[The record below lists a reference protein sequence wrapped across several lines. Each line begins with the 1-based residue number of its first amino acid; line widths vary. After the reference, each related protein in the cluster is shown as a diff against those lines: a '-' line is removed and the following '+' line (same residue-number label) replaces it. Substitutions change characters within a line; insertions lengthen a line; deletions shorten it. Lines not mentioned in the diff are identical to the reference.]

1 MKAYIIDYQQH
12 AGKWIYIG
20 YQNAFKQLGYDVV
33 TYSNIGQIDKN
44 DKDFILLTTDFYFE
58 DSTSRPDEIR
68 EMYDI
73 VNRSHKTYMHVQPHE
88 YPMPW
93 GTHPNYVSE
102 VKLSEVEKLNQ
113 IDNLKLWTFSDG
125 LEHFKFWHNVSTIPL
140 AFDHISYQPI
150 NDDRFSKLDVC
161 FVGGWADNGF
171 NEKKRIMIDIFSRF
185 MNSDL
190 ECGVFINKNI
200 SHEDEC
206 RILFNSKMC
215 LNVHDAYQRILS
227 YDCNERTYKSLG
239 LNGLMVSDSN
249 KQLSRL
255 FPDIKTTLD
264 ADEMLQMTKDVLSL
278 TEAERND
285 IKETNRE
292 VILNNH
298 CYTHRIKQML
308 EL

>member
-1 MKAYIIDYQQH
+1 MKAYIVDYTLH
-12 AGKWIYIG
+12 AGKWIYKG
-20 YQNAFKQLGYDVV
+20 YQNAFRELGYDVV
-33 TYSNIGQIDKN
+33 PYSNFDQIDKN
-44 DKDFILLTTDFYFE
+44 DKDFLLLTTDFFFE
-58 DSTSRPDEIR
+58 GDINSRHEVDHA
-68 EMYDI
+68 YDI
-73 VNRSHKTYMHVQPHE
+73 VSRSHKTFMHVQPHE

-93 GTHPNYVSE
+93 GGHLNYISE
-102 VKLSEVEKLNQ
+102 VKHTDVEKLNE

-125 LEHFKFWHNVSTIPL
+125 LEHYKVWKNVSTIPL

-150 NDDRFSKLDVC
+150 KDDRFSKLDVC

-206 RILFNSKMC
+206 RLLFNSKMS

-285 IKETNRE
+285 IKEINRE

-298 CYTHRIKQML
+298 CYTHRAKQML

>member
-1 MKAYIIDYQQH
+1 MKAYIVDYALH
-12 AGKWIYIG
+12 AGKWIYKG
-20 YQNAFKQLGYDVV
+20 YQNAFRELGYDVV
-33 TYSNIGQIDKN
+33 PYTNFGQIDKN
-44 DKDFILLTTDFYFE
+44 DKDYLLLTTDFYFE
-58 DSTSRPDEIR
+58 GDINSRDEVNYA
-68 EMYDI
+68 YD
-73 VNRSHKTYMHVQPHE
+73 VVSRSHKTFMHVQPHE

-93 GTHPNYVSE
+93 GGHLNYISE
-102 VKLSEVEKLNQ
+102 VQHTDVEKLNE

-125 LEHFKFWHNVSTIPL
+125 LEHYKVWKNVNTIPL
-140 AFDHISYQPI
+140 AFDHVSYQPI
-150 NDDRFSKLDVC
+150 KDDRFSKLDVC

-206 RILFNSKMC
+206 RLLFNSKMS

-264 ADEMLQMTKDVLSL
+264 ADEMLQITKDVLSL

-298 CYTHRIKQML
+298 CYTHRAKQML